1 MKKVM
6 LILLVG
12 LCSCNKYYH
21 KYHYGSFYSK
31 PTKRKINKAMKVADW
46 RYQQTNDK
54 IDRH

>member
-1 MKKVM
+1 MKKLM

-31 PTKRKINKAMKVADW
+31 PTKREINKAMKVADW
-46 RYQQTNDK
+46 YYQQPNVK
-54 IDRH
+54 IHIH

>member
-31 PTKRKINKAMKVADW
+31 PTKREINKAMKVADW
-46 RYQQTNDK
+46 YYQQPNVK
-54 IDRH
+54 IHIH

>member
-12 LCSCNKYYH
+12 LCSCNRYYH

-31 PTKRKINKAMKVADW
+31 PTKREINKAMKISDW
-46 RYQQTNDK
+46 MYEQPKVK
-54 IDRH
+54 IHIH

>member
-12 LCSCNKYYH
+12 LCSCNKYYR

-31 PTKRKINKAMKVADW
+31 PTKREINKAMKVSDW

-54 IDRH
+54 IDKH